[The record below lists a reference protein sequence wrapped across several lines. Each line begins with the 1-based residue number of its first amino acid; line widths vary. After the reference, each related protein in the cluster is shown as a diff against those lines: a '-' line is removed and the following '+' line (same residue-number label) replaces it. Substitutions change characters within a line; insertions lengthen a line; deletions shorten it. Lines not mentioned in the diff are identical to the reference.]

1 MENQAMDLEQLAS
14 YLQRDLREVS
24 KLANR
29 GHLPGRKVGGEW
41 RFVPAEINYW
51 IETQLPNYTDTEL
64 TALEVG
70 PGRCDG
76 QPLVTAL
83 MTEANIA
90 VPLPASTRASVLI
103 ELVKL
108 AEKSWQVYDGAAV
121 LSAIKH
127 REDMA
132 STALESGVA
141 IPHPHRPLPDTVLAE
156 SLIAF
161 GRTGAGIPFGPRGA
175 LCDLYFLVSCTDQA
189 THLRVLARISRMMLR
204 PGVLDELRSAETV
217 SETYQILSAA
227 EQGLL
232 S

>member
-90 VPLPASTRASVLI
+90 VPLPASTRA
-103 ELVKL
+103 
-108 AEKSWQVYDGAAV
+108 
-121 LSAIKH
+121 
-127 REDMA
+127 
-132 STALESGVA
+132 
-141 IPHPHRPLPDTVLAE
+141 
-156 SLIAF
+156 
-161 GRTGAGIPFGPRGA
+161 
-175 LCDLYFLVSCTDQA
+175 
-189 THLRVLARISRMMLR
+189 
-204 PGVLDELRSAETV
+204 
-217 SETYQILSAA
+217 
-227 EQGLL
+227 
-232 S
+232 